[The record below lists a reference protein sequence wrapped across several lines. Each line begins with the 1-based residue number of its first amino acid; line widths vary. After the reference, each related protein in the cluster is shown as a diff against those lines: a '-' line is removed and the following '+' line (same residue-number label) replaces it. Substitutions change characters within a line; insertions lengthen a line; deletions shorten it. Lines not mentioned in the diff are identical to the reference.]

1 MVMLASALSKAL
13 LLLQETKVTLPK
25 LLLAASR

>member
-13 LLLQETKVTLPK
+13 LLLQETQVTFPK